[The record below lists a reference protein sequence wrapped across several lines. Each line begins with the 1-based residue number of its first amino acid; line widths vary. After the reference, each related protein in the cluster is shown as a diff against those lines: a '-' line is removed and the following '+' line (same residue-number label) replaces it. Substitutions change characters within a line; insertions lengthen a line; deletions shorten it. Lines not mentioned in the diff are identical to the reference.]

1 MDNMIYF
8 EYYWF
13 QVSASGFGASR
24 CTLRP
29 HPQDSGF
36 KVKNILAEHYV
47 LVVGRVK
54 SAFFCIRCLLH
65 YIKY

>member
-29 HPQDSGF
+29 HTQDSGF
-36 KVKNILAEHYV
+36 KVKNILA
-47 LVVGRVK
+47 
-54 SAFFCIRCLLH
+54 
-65 YIKY
+65 